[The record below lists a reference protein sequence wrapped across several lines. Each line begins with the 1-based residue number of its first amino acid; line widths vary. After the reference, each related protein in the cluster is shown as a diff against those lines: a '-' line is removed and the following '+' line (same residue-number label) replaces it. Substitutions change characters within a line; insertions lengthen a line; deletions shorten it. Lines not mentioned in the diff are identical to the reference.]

1 MTTVASTNSDP
12 GTDRSGPSRAP
23 HPGGSMQRDRRRAL
37 FWSYF
42 FLIVFVIFFLTP
54 PLYMLIT
61 SLKTSAE
68 ISAVTNP
75 WWVFHPTLANY
86 VELLTSPV
94 YLTFFKNSVFLAL
107 IVVTITMIVSVLAA
121 FSLARM
127 KFWGSA
133 TLATGVFLT
142 YLVPDS
148 LLFIPLFKIF
158 VFLHELTGIEF
169 IDHWWMLIFIY
180 PTLTIPFCTWIMI
193 GYFSSIP
200 KELDEAALID
210 GAGYLQMLT
219 KIFIPVAL
227 PGIIAATIFA
237 FTVSWA
243 QFLYPLAFTTS
254 ADQLVLPVGIVTTL
268 IKGDVF
274 NWGQIMTGALLGAA
288 PPLII
293 YAFLMDYY
301 ISGLT
306 AGATKG

>member
-1 MTTVASTNSDP
+1 
-12 GTDRSGPSRAP
+12 
-23 HPGGSMQRDRRRAL
+23 
-37 FWSYF
+37 
-42 FLIVFVIFFLTP
+42 
-54 PLYMLIT
+54 MLI
-61 SLKTSAE
+61 
-68 ISAVTNP
+68 
-75 WWVFHPTLANY
+75 
-86 VELLTSPV
+86 
-94 YLTFFKNSVFLAL
+94 SVP
-107 IVVTITMIVSVLAA
+107 AA
-121 FSLARM
+121 FALSRM

-142 YLVPDS
+142 YLIPET
-148 LLFIPLFKIF
+148 LLFIPLFKMMA
-158 VFLHELTGIEF
+158 VFNEMTGIAL
-169 IDHWWMLIFIY
+169 INRWWVNLILY
-180 PTLTIPFCTWIMI
+180 PTLTVPFCTWIMI
-193 GYFSSIP
+193 GYFASIP

-210 GAGYLQMLT
+210 GATWMQTLI

-227 PGIIAATIFA
+227 PGLIAATIFA

-254 ADQLVLPVGIVTTL
+254 TDQLVLPVGIITSL

-301 ISGLT
+301 IAGLT